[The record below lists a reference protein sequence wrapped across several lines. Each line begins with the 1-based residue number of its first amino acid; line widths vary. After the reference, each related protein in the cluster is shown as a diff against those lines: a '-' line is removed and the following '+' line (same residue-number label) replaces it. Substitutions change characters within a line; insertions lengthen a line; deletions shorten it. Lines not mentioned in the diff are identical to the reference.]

1 MKIRLKLAP
10 RHTTGS
16 SRQNTADHPTVCGS
30 FLVEASQSRELRS
43 ARTRFRETGPSMES
57 LRSSSQLK
65 FFPETA
71 VSWRRRWQKTQTSIL
86 WQKLATRDGA
96 LAVRSDRLNFQGLGL
111 QGFRLLP
118 VEDGLTHVNVDHLLH
133 LRH

>member
-1 MKIRLKLAP
+1 
-10 RHTTGS
+10 
-16 SRQNTADHPTVCGS
+16 
-30 FLVEASQSRELRS
+30 
-43 ARTRFRETGPSMES
+43 MES
-57 LRSSSQLK
+57 LPTSSQLK

-71 VSWRRRWQKTQTSIL
+71 VSWRRRWQKTQPSIL

-96 LAVRSDRLNFQGLGL
+96 LAVRSDRLNFQGLGP

-133 LRH
+133 LRHQGSQSPVACVETTAQGC

>member
-1 MKIRLKLAP
+1 
-10 RHTTGS
+10 
-16 SRQNTADHPTVCGS
+16 
-30 FLVEASQSRELRS
+30 
-43 ARTRFRETGPSMES
+43 MES

-111 QGFRLLP
+111 QGFRFFP
-118 VEDGLTHVNVDHLLH
+118 VEDGLTHVDVDHLLH
-133 LRH
+133 LRHQGSRGSVACVETTTEGCARGDRHLVSDQNGGFSLEKTFRKQW